1 MPQAVSVAGKR
12 GESDGTRKKAGME
25 LVRILVW
32 CCSPAGKTWQ
42 LITFAR
48 GFSSSEM
55 ALAEPGWVFG
65 DMSRGCMCGREKYC
79 GSLSPVSHLCRADL
93 GPQAERKLFSGFV
106 ELYIPPALLFLWC
119 FCSHS
124 YH

>member
-25 LVRILVW
+25 LVKILVW

-42 LITFAR
+42 LVTFAR

-55 ALAEPGWVFG
+55 PW
-65 DMSRGCMCGREKYC
+65 
-79 GSLSPVSHLCRADL
+79 LSQ
-93 GPQAERKLFSGFV
+93 GGFL
-106 ELYIPPALLFLWC
+106 EI
-119 FCSHS
+119 
-124 YH
+124 